1 MVEEMKVEV
10 YRKRL
15 INKIKYFFKKLFNK
29 QYRIELG
36 KEEMIK
42 RWRAN
47 PMTFAQNSSG
57 STLPPFAG
65 LRLNVA
71 AKIMEIGDWRNRYE

>member
-1 MVEEMKVEV
+1 MKVEV

-15 INKIKYFFKKLFNK
+15 INRIKYFFKRRFDK

-42 RWRAN
+42 KWHAN
-47 PMTFAQNSSG
+47 PMTFMQNCYG
-57 STLPPFAG
+57 ATLPPFAG

-71 AKIMEIGDWRNRYE
+71 AKIMEITDWRMKYDR

>member
-1 MVEEMKVEV
+1 MKVEV
-10 YRKRL
+10 YRKRW

-42 RWRAN
+42 RWSAN
-47 PMTFAQNSSG
+47 PMMFSQNSLG

-71 AKIMEIGDWRNRYE
+71 AKIMEIGDWRNRYGR

>member
-1 MVEEMKVEV
+1 MNVEC

-15 INKIKYFFKKLFNK
+15 INRIKYFFLSIFKKEYVLE
-29 QYRIELG
+29 QS

-47 PMTFAQNSSG
+47 PMTFMQDCYG
-57 STLPPFAG
+57 TTLPPLMGF
-65 LRLNVA
+65 RLNIA
-71 AKIMEIGDWRNRYE
+71 SKIMEINDWRSRYGR

>member
-1 MVEEMKVEV
+1 MKVEV

-15 INKIKYFFKKLFNK
+15 INKIKYFFKRLFNK

-42 RWRAN
+42 RWHAS
-47 PMTFAQNSSG
+47 PMTFVQDCYGA
-57 STLPPFAG
+57 TLPPFAG

-71 AKIMEIGDWRNRYE
+71 AKIMEIGDWRSKYGR

>member
-1 MVEEMKVEV
+1 MKVEV

-15 INKIKYFFKKLFNK
+15 INKIKYFFKRQFDK

-47 PMTFAQNSSG
+47 PMTFMQNCYG
-57 STLPPFAG
+57 TTLPPFAG

-71 AKIMEIGDWRNRYE
+71 AKIMEIGDWRNRYGRY

>member
-1 MVEEMKVEV
+1 MKVEV

-15 INKIKYFFKKLFNK
+15 INKIKYFFKRLFNK

-42 RWRAN
+42 RWHAN

>member
-1 MVEEMKVEV
+1 MKVEV

-15 INKIKYFFKKLFNK
+15 INKIKYFFKRLFNK

-65 LRLNVA
+65 FRLNIA
-71 AKIMEIGDWRNRYE
+71 SKIMQINDWRNRYE